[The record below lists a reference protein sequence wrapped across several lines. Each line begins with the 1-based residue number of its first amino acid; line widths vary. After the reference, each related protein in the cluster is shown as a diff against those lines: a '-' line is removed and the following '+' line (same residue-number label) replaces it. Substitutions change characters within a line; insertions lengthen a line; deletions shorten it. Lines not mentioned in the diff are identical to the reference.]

1 MKINGYAKCG
11 SCSCPAIL
19 FFLNN
24 AMKERK
30 EIVKAYDEA
39 VQSGKNV
46 ALASVVHLE
55 GSSYRRPGARM
66 LVSDEGELTGAISGG
81 CLEGDA
87 LRKAMYAISQRR
99 SKLVTYDTSDENDMT
114 IGIQLGCAGVIQVLF
129 EPIDPA
135 KQDNPIQLI
144 RKALAIRQEAVMV
157 TLCNLS
163 NKNADQPGTCLLME
177 FNGNITGTIP
187 IQGMEKMVMED
198 VQLVMQNKKSL
209 FREYQADGISM
220 TAFIEFLQPAIS
232 LVVVGAGNDAVP
244 MMQIADALGWDVRI
258 VDGRNTHARPE
269 RFVAACQVLVSKPEA
284 VLDQLHIDSST
295 VFVMMT
301 HNYNYD
307 LSMLK
312 ALLPTQT
319 PYIGMLGPQ
328 KKLYRMLDELRQ
340 DGMQLDDAML
350 SKVYGPTGLEI
361 GAETPEEIALSI
373 IAEIQAVMEGKHG
386 GMLKH
391 KPDVI
396 HAREDTRIEKKQF
409 FTSL

>member
-1 MKINGYAKCG
+1 
-11 SCSCPAIL
+11 
-19 FFLNN
+19 
-24 AMKERK
+24 MKERK

-46 ALASVVHLE
+46 ALASLVHLE

-66 LVSDEGELTGAISGG
+66 LVNDEGELTGAISGG

-87 LRKAMYAISQRR
+87 LRKAMYALSQQR
-99 SKLVTYDTSDENDMT
+99 SMLVTYDTSDEDDMT

-129 EPIDPA
+129 EPIDPT

-157 TLCNLS
+157 TLFNLS
-163 NKNADQPGTCLLME
+163 NKHADQPGTCLLME
-177 FNGNITGTIP
+177 SNGTISGAIP
-187 IQGMEKMVMED
+187 IQGMEKIVMED
-198 VQLVMQNKKSL
+198 VQLVMRNKKSL

-220 TAFIEFLQPAIS
+220 TAFIEFLQPSIS

-244 MMQIADALGWDVRI
+244 MMQIADTLGWDVRI

-284 VLDQLHIDSST
+284 LLDQLHIDSST

-307 LSMLK
+307 ISILK

-328 KKLYRMLDELRQ
+328 KKLDRMLDELRQ
-340 DGMQLDDAML
+340 GGIQLDDAML

-373 IAEIQAVMEGKHG
+373 IAEIQAVMEGKQG